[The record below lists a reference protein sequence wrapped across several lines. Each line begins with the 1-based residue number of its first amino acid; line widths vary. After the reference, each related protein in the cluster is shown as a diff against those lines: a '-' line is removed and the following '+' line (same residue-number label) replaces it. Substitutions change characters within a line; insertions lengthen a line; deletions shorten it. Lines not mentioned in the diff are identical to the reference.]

1 MKINGKI
8 LLKGLGL
15 HSGKEC
21 ELLIEPCDSEEI
33 LINDFPISNFSLSG
47 TNRGSDYIFPDGSRI
62 KTCEHVLSALTG
74 MGIYSGI
81 NIKVKGGEMPAL
93 DGCGKLL
100 SEEIKKHINPLAT
113 SWPSPPCQGAQ
124 DYYSNLPP
132 LLRGGVEQ
140 SETEGLKIKNS
151 VIVSSED
158 KKRFAAAFPCDC
170 LRVSYTVEYDFIGA
184 QIFDYVHSPE
194 NYFENIAGARTFA
207 MEADINY
214 LRSHGMALGGSLD
227 NAIVV
232 GEKIQAK
239 GGLRWKDEFVR
250 HKVLDLIGDLA
261 SLGRPLNAHI
271 IAMRAGHE
279 LHLKL
284 AEKLKAMKG
293 E

>member
-21 ELLIEPCDSEEI
+21 ELLIEPYDCDEVIMRSGDNE
-33 LINDFPISNFSLSG
+33 LPLSKFAWNG
-47 TNRGSDYIFPDGSRI
+47 TNRGSDYIFPDGSMI

-74 MGIYSGI
+74 LGVWSGARVT
-81 NIKVKGGEMPAL
+81 VKGGEMPAL
-93 DGCGKLL
+93 DGCGKML
-100 SEEIKKHINPLAT
+100 SDELVKIIRNEELGIRNYAEI
-113 SWPSPPCQGAQ
+113 S
-124 DYYSNLPP
+124 LP
-132 LLRGGVEQ
+132 
-140 SETEGLKIKNS
+140 IM
-151 VIVSSED
+151 VSSED
-158 KKRFAAAFPCDC
+158 RKRFVAAFPADR
-170 LRVSYTVEYDFIGA
+170 LHITYAVEYDFIGS
-184 QIFDYVHSPE
+184 QIFDYTHTPE
-194 NYFENIAGARTFA
+194 SYLADIASARTFA
-207 MEADINY
+207 MESDINY

-261 SLGRPLNAHI
+261 SLGRPLKAHI
-271 IAMRAGHE
+271 VAVRAGHE

-284 AEKLKAMKG
+284 AQRLRQNLKG